1 MDQEHLININ
11 LASKEELLE
20 IPGLGPSYAERIL
33 ELRPFESLAE
43 LTQIRGISA
52 NKVEELRAYLTTQS
66 IPDEAQPQD
75 AEPVEAPLSDVVD
88 GQVMELSELEEA
100 VVLTEPEEQPIEAE
114 PVKEPE
120 PVFATP
126 VEPAAPA
133 AQPETSQPQAA
144 ELPKGSPRQ
153 SPEIAQ
159 AEKSQSGGVSR
170 NELILYSAG
179 FAVIS
184 IFLAVILSLGILG
197 VVNASL
203 NYPTEAQ
210 FIVLQRSFEDL
221 SSQTT
226 VLQQDVASLR
236 TRMDNLE
243 TLSGRVSDLE
253 KQTGELA
260 TTLDQTNQQ
269 LAQIGEQV
277 QQLDERT
284 AKLETDVAKFTQF
297 LDGLRGLLNELL
309 AEPVV
314 K

>member
-75 AEPVEAPLSDVVD
+75 AEPEEAPLSDVLD

-100 VVLTEPEEQPIEAE
+100 VVLTEPAEQPIEAE

-210 FIVLQRSFEDL
+210 FIALQRSFDDL

-236 TRMDNLE
+236 TRLDNLE

-260 TTLDQTNQQ
+260 ATLDQTNQQ
-269 LAQIGEQV
+269 LTQIGEQV

-284 AKLETDVAKFTQF
+284 AKLETDVTKFTQF

>member
-1 MDQEHLININ
+1 MDQEHLVNIN
-11 LASKEELLE
+11 LASKEELIE

-52 NKVEELRAYLTTQS
+52 NKVDELRAYLTTQS
-66 IPDEAQPQD
+66 IPEEAQPQD

-88 GQVMELSELEEA
+88 GQVMELSEVEEA
-100 VVLTEPEEQPIEAE
+100 VVLTEPVEQPIEAE

-120 PVFATP
+120 PVYAAP
-126 VEPAAPA
+126 VEPTAPA
-133 AQPETSQPQAA
+133 AQPQTSQPQAA
-144 ELPKGSPRQ
+144 ERPKESPRQ

-184 IFLAVILSLGILG
+184 IILAVILSLGILG

-210 FIVLQRSFEDL
+210 FITLQRSFEDL

-260 TTLDQTNQQ
+260 ATLDQTNQQ
-269 LAQIGEQV
+269 LTQIGEQV

-284 AKLETDVAKFTQF
+284 AKLESDVAKFTQF